1 MSDVLCQSGA
11 AATGVSTIADLAQI
25 IYASQ
30 PFGYDAGI
38 LSCILMDARRLNARD
53 DVTGAL
59 VCRQDIYLQLLEGPS
74 VAVEAAFARI
84 CRDDRHVAVC
94 VLVSHPV
101 QNRLFGN
108 WAMLHDPAESW
119 FWDQEELDRQQLEL
133 ATTAEV
139 CGLFAALADRVKRG
153 EVE

>member
-1 MSDVLCQSGA
+1 MP
-11 AATGVSTIADLAQI
+11 TIADLAQI

-38 LSCILMDARRLNARD
+38 LSSILVDARRLNTRD

-59 VCRQDIYLQLLEGPS
+59 VCRQDIYLQLLEGPP

-84 CRDDRHVAVC
+84 GRDDRHLEVRM
-94 VLVSHPV
+94 LVSQPV
-101 QNRLFGN
+101 QNRLFRD

-119 FWDQEELDRQQLEL
+119 FWDQDELNRQRLEL